1 MAAARS
7 SSPSAET
14 AATIS
19 SGTPFVFRSWRIFAA
34 PYLRDRIWA
43 RISAKRWLERSFL
56 PSNSLKR
63 TSRSCWEA
71 ANGKSLRCS
80 SARECSR
87 RARYLSARAL
97 RAAAL
102 SRSDVLNLLVFDFRL
117 GGLRRGAGGAGL
129 LADLALDLARQRRVF
144 LQEVARVVLA
154 LAEPVAVVDVP
165 GARLLQHAVQHADLQ
180 HLALARDAVA
190 VEDVELGVPERRRH
204 LVLHHLDA
212 GLGADHLV
220 ALLDRADAA
229 DVHAHRGVE
238 LERVAAGGGLGVA
251 EHDTDLHADL
261 VDEDHQRVG
270 ALDVAGELAQRLAH
284 QARLQAHLRL
294 AHLARDLGLG
304 GERRH
309 GVDDDHVDRA
319 GAHQHVGD
327 LERLLAGVGLGDEQ
341 VFGLDAE
348 LGGVGDVERVLRVDE
363 GGGAADLLHLGDDLE
378 GQGRLAR
385 GLRTVDLDHPAARQ
399 AADAEGEVQAERA
412 RGHHV
417 DIPDRRVVHLH
428 DRALAELLL
437 DLGKRGS

>member
-7 SSPSAET
+7 SSPSADT
-14 AATIS
+14 ASTIS
-19 SGTPFVFRSWRIFAA
+19 SGTPLLFRSWRIFAA
-34 PYLRDRIWA
+34 PYLRDRIWL

-97 RAAAL
+97 SSAALALSGVLAAAL
-102 SRSDVLNLLVFDFRL
+102 SSGDVLNFLVFDRL
-117 GGLRRGAGGAGL
+117 LDPRNAGLGARL
-129 LADLALDLARQRRVF
+129 LADLGLDLLRQRGVL

-154 LAEPVAVVDVP
+154 LAEAVAVVDVP
-165 GARLLQHAVQHADLQ
+165 GARLLQDAVQHADLQ
-180 HLALARDAVA
+180 DLAFARDAVA

-212 GLGADHLV
+212 RLGADHLV

-251 EHDTDLHADL
+251 EHDADLHADL

-270 ALDVAGELAQRLAH
+270 ALDVGGELAQRLAH
-284 QARLQAHLRL
+284 EARLQAHLRL
-294 AHLARDLGLG
+294 AHLALDLGLG
-304 GERRH
+304 RQRRH
-309 GVDDDHVDRA
+309 RVDDDHVDRA
-319 GAHQHVGD
+319 RAHQHVGD
-327 LERLLAGVGLGDEQ
+327 LERLLAGVGLGNQQ

-348 LGGVGDVERVLRVDE
+348 LGGVRDVERVLRVDE
-363 GGGAADLLHLGDDLE
+363 GGGAADLLHFSDDLE
-378 GQGRLAR
+378 GQGRLAGR
-385 GLRTVDLDHPAARQ
+385 LR
-399 AADAEGEVQAERA
+399 
-412 RGHHV
+412 
-417 DIPDRRVVHLH
+417 
-428 DRALAELLL
+428 
-437 DLGKRGS
+437 